1 MLRERE
7 RERVMSYT
15 IQFILDYAVVSTTI
29 TYPDV
34 DDFDYLITEAQKML
48 YENHG
53 FPKNLADQANDITIL
68 DAEGDEIEWE

>member
-1 MLRERE
+1 
-7 RERVMSYT
+7 MSYT
-15 IQFILDYAVVSTTI
+15 IQFILDYAVVSTTV

-48 YENHG
+48 YENHA

-68 DAEGDEIEWE
+68 DAEGNEVEWE